1 MEYTEQND
9 QVSMYQSNFRAEDG
23 PAPRPS
29 LAIYEGI
36 IIPLATLGAALLFVM
51 GAMVLA
57 H

>member
-1 MEYTEQND
+1 MELTDQND
-9 QVSMYQSNFRAEDG
+9 QASLYQSNFRAEDG
-23 PAPRPS
+23 PTPRPS

-51 GAMVLA
+51 GAMMLT

>member
-9 QVSMYQSNFRAEDG
+9 QVSMSNFRAEDG
-23 PAPRPS
+23 PTPRPS

-36 IIPLATLGAALLFVM
+36 VIPLATLGAALLFVM
-51 GAMVLA
+51 GAMMLT

>member
-9 QVSMYQSNFRAEDG
+9 QVSLYQSNFRAEDG
-23 PAPRPS
+23 PTPRPS

-36 IIPLATLGAALLFVM
+36 VIPLATLGAALLFVM
-51 GAMVLA
+51 GAMVLT

>member
-36 IIPLATLGAALLFVM
+36 IIQLATLGAALLFVM
-51 GAMVLA
+51 GAMVLT

>member
-36 IIPLATLGAALLFVM
+36 VIPLATLGAALLFVM
-51 GAMVLA
+51 GAMVLT